1 MTSQYEGPRDF
12 YTGLS
17 HDLNYVTPEVAVVR
31 RFLDANDLA
40 GHAHRA
46 PSYVVVEQEVR
57 QPLNTNELVA
67 SPRQQQ
73 SLGEGAVARIV
84 TY

>member
-1 MTSQYEGPRDF
+1 MASQYEGPRDF

-17 HDLNYVTPEVAVVR
+17 HDLDYVTPEVAAIR

-46 PSYVVVEQEVR
+46 PLYYVVEQES
-57 QPLNTNELVA
+57 LNTSGANEVKA
-67 SPRQQQ
+67 STGQQQ
-73 SLGEGAVARIV
+73 KLGEGTVSRLVA
-84 TY
+84 Y